1 MANEAKSPNIAT
13 IPLKRVTL
21 YKHGIGH
28 FERRGKFKGPGEIEL
43 LCGPEDIDDMLKS
56 LLVLNVEGGGLAAV
70 TYDSAKTLPT
80 RLSEFGFD
88 LRKCSGLL
96 ELIAQI
102 KGSPVTIKVGT
113 QKVEGRVAGLDEVE
127 QAVGEN
133 KIVEQQLLLYCG
145 GASLKRYG
153 FSTITEITLN
163 DPHLASEIQQ
173 QLELLF
179 QSIRKKDRKL
189 LKVELTEAV
198 EREVVIAYSI
208 PNPIWKTSYRMVV
221 DDSGR
226 VLLQGTAIVDN
237 VQDEDWQEV
246 QISLVSAAP
255 VSFIQPLYDPVQ
267 PHRRKIQA
275 QGQTSQGPYVA
286 ERAHNFGD
294 GFGGVGGEPA
304 SSTSSFELQ
313 LHERFKASK
322 ASDDSGVAAV
332 SGAASWRRLG
342 PLPNQSREAE
352 AVNAFDAAQ
361 LQNVEVEVSESG
373 ELFEYQISLPVT
385 IPRNSSALIPI
396 VNELIEGER
405 ISLYN
410 AARNPRFPYAALRLK
425 NTTGLTLES
434 GPVTIL
440 ETNTYAGEALLDVL
454 KKDDTRILPFA
465 LDQSISVI
473 VRDNFER
480 KPFWRV
486 RAWQGFLYLDYKEE
500 TQKTYN
506 IENLS
511 DQEKVVYVEHPV
523 QSTLSLVSQ
532 EKPVEVT
539 ESFYRFRIPLK
550 SKDAH
555 SLSVVEEGQN
565 YQTVRLEDFD
575 SPDMAAVKWLMDQ
588 NFVDKQFHAFLK
600 QVIEKRTVIR
610 LLLEQRKTMHEHVAE
625 LKAEQERARE
635 NVRTLGTS
643 SERYRTAIDE
653 AEDKIVAGIAKLNEL
668 TGQITELRKDYIKF
682 IGQTLQS
689 DILTQTAAATPAAT
703 PSS

>member
-1 MANEAKSPNIAT
+1 
-13 IPLKRVTL
+13 
-21 YKHGIGH
+21 
-28 FERRGKFKGPGEIEL
+28 
-43 LCGPEDIDDMLKS
+43 
-56 LLVLNVEGGGLAAV
+56 
-70 TYDSAKTLPT
+70 
-80 RLSEFGFD
+80 
-88 LRKCSGLL
+88 
-96 ELIAQI
+96 
-102 KGSPVTIKVGT
+102 
-113 QKVEGRVAGLDEVE
+113 
-127 QAVGEN
+127 
-133 KIVEQQLLLYCG
+133 
-145 GASLKRYG
+145 
-153 FSTITEITLN
+153 
-163 DPHLASEIQQ
+163 
-173 QLELLF
+173 LF

-189 LKVELTEAV
+189 LKVELTETV

-237 VQDEDWQEV
+237 VQDEDWEEV

-267 PHRRKIQA
+267 PHRRRIQA
-275 QGQTSQGPYVA
+275 QGQTAQGPHIT
-286 ERAHNFGD
+286 ERGHNFGD
-294 GFGGVGGEPA
+294 GAFGQSEAG
-304 SSTSSFELQ
+304 SSTNSFELQ
-313 LHERFKASK
+313 LQERFKASK
-322 ASDDSGVAAV
+322 ASDDSAVAAV

-361 LQNVEVEVSESG
+361 LQNLEVEVSESG

-410 AARNPRFPYAALRLK
+410 SARNPRFPYAALRLK
-425 NTTGLTLES
+425 NTTGLTLEA

-440 ETNTYAGEALLDVL
+440 ETHTYAGEALLDVL

-465 LDQSISVI
+465 LDQSIAVV

-506 IENLS
+506 LENLS
-511 DQEKVVYVEHPV
+511 ENDKILYVEHPV
-523 QSTLSLVSQ
+523 QSTLSLVSN

-539 ESFYRFRIPLK
+539 ESFYRFRIALK
-550 SKDAH
+550 PKEAH

-610 LLLEQRKTMHEHVAE
+610 LLLEQRKTLHEHVAE

-643 SERYRTAIDE
+643 SDRYRTAIDE
-653 AEDKIVAGIAKLNEL
+653 TEDKIVAGIAKLNEL

-689 DILTQTAAATPAAT
+689 DILAQASQTPAAT
-703 PSS
+703 PST

>member
-1 MANEAKSPNIAT
+1 MANEAKSTNPAT

-43 LCGPEDIDDMLKS
+43 MCGPEDIDDMLKS
-56 LLVLNVEGGGLAAV
+56 LLILNVEGGGLASV

-88 LRKCSGLL
+88 LRKCRGLL

-113 QKVEGRVAGLDEVE
+113 TKVEGRVAGLDEVE
-127 QAVGEN
+127 TAVGDN
-133 KIVEQQLLLYCG
+133 KLIEQQLLLYCG

-153 FSTITEITLN
+153 FSTISEITLN

-189 LKVELTEAV
+189 LKVELTEAI

-221 DDSGR
+221 DEGGR

-237 VQDEDWQEV
+237 VQDEDWEEV

-267 PHRRKIQA
+267 PHRRRIQA
-275 QGQTSQGPYVA
+275 QGQNSQGPYVT

-294 GFGGVGGEPA
+294 GFGQAEA
-304 SSTSSFELQ
+304 SSSTNSFELQ
-313 LHERFKASK
+313 LQERFKASK
-322 ASDDSGVAAV
+322 GVDDSGIQAQAHPAAA
-332 SGAASWRRLG
+332 GANWRRLG

-352 AVNAFDAAQ
+352 AVNVFDAAQ

-405 ISLYN
+405 ISLFN
-410 AARNPRFPYAALRLK
+410 SGRNPRFPYAALRLK

-465 LDQSISVI
+465 LDQSITVI

-506 IENLS
+506 LENLGEK
-511 DQEKVVYVEHPV
+511 DKVVYVEHPV
-523 QSTLSLVSQ
+523 QSTLSLISQ
-532 EKPVEVT
+532 EKPIEVT

-550 SKDAH
+550 PKEAH
-555 SLSVVEEGQN
+555 SLAVVEEGQN

-575 SPDMAAVKWLMDQ
+575 SPDMAAVKWLMEQ
-588 NFVDKQFHAFLK
+588 NFVDKQFHDFLK

-625 LKAEQERARE
+625 LKSDQERARE

-643 SERYRTAIDE
+643 SDRYKTAIDE
-653 AEDKIVAGIAKLNEL
+653 AEDKIVSGISKLNEL

-689 DILTQTAAATPAAT
+689 DILAQMATT
-703 PSS
+703 

>member
-1 MANEAKSPNIAT
+1 MAGEAKNQNPVT

-70 TYDSAKTLPT
+70 TYDSAKTLPA

-88 LRKCSGLL
+88 LRKCHGLL

-133 KIVEQQLLLYCG
+133 KVIEQQLLLYCG
-145 GASLKRYG
+145 GAALRRYG
-153 FSTITEITLN
+153 FSTISEITLN

-208 PNPIWKTSYRMVV
+208 PNPIWKTSYRMMV
-221 DDSGR
+221 DDGGR

-237 VQDEDWQEV
+237 VQDEDWEEV

-275 QGQTSQGPYVA
+275 QGQTSQGPFVA
-286 ERAHNFGD
+286 ERGHNFAD
-294 GFGGVGGEPA
+294 GFGSTEGA
-304 SSTSSFELQ
+304 SSTNSFELQ
-313 LHERFKASK
+313 LQERFKANK
-322 ASDDSGVAAV
+322 ASDEGALPGMAAAA
-332 SGAASWRRLG
+332 SASWRRLG

-352 AVNAFDAAQ
+352 AVNVFDAAQ

-410 AARNPRFPYAALRLK
+410 AQRNTRFPYAALRLK

-454 KKDDTRILPFA
+454 KNDDTRILPFA
-465 LDQSISVI
+465 LDQSVAVV

-506 IENLS
+506 LENLA
-511 DQEKVVYVEHPV
+511 EKEKIVYVEHPV

-550 SKDAH
+550 ARESHA
-555 SLSVVEEGQN
+555 LSVVEEGQN

-635 NVRTLGTS
+635 NARTLGTS
-643 SERYRTAIDE
+643 SDRYRTAIDE
-653 AEDKIVAGIAKLNEL
+653 TEDKIVAGIAKLNEL

-689 DILTQTAAATPAAT
+689 EILAELAAT
-703 PSS
+703 

>member
-1 MANEAKSPNIAT
+1 MANEAKSPNPVT

-56 LLVLNVEGGGLAAV
+56 LLILNVEGGGLAAV

-88 LRKCSGLL
+88 LRKCHGLL

-113 QKVEGRVAGLDEVE
+113 AKVEGRVAGLDEVE
-127 QAVGEN
+127 QAVGDN

-153 FSTITEITLN
+153 FSTISEITLN

-189 LKVELTEAV
+189 LKVELTEAI

-208 PNPIWKTSYRMVV
+208 PNPIWKTSYRMMV
-221 DDSGR
+221 DETGR

-237 VQDEDWQEV
+237 VQDEDWEEV

-267 PHRRKIQA
+267 PHRRRIQP
-275 QGQTSQGPYVA
+275 QGHNSQGPFVA
-286 ERAHNFGD
+286 ERAHNFAD
-294 GFGGVGGEPA
+294 GFGQSEGM

-313 LHERFKASK
+313 LQERFKASK
-322 ASDDSGVAAV
+322 GEDSAVAAA
-332 SGAASWRRLG
+332 GALPGAAGASWRRLG

-352 AVNAFDAAQ
+352 AVNVFDAAQ

-405 ISLYN
+405 ISLFN
-410 AARNPRFPYAALRLK
+410 TGRNPRFPYAALRLK

-440 ETNTYAGEALLDVL
+440 EANTYAGEALLDVL
-454 KKDDTRILPFA
+454 KKEDTRILPFA
-465 LDQSISVI
+465 LDQSITVV

-506 IENLS
+506 LENLA
-511 DQEKVVYVEHPV
+511 DKDKVVYVEHPV

-539 ESFYRFRIPLK
+539 ESFYRFRISLK
-550 SKDAH
+550 PKEAH

-575 SPDMAAVKWLMDQ
+575 SPDMAAVKWLMEQ
-588 NFVDKQFHAFLK
+588 NFVDKQFHDFLK

-625 LKAEQERARE
+625 LKSEQERARE

-643 SERYRTAIDE
+643 SDRYKTAIDE
-653 AEDKIVAGIAKLNEL
+653 AEDKIVSGIAKLNEL

-689 DILTQTAAATPAAT
+689 DILAQMATT
-703 PSS
+703 

>member
-1 MANEAKSPNIAT
+1 MANEAKSTNPVT

-56 LLVLNVEGGGLAAV
+56 LLVINVEGGGLAAV

-88 LRKCSGLL
+88 LRKCHGLL

-113 QKVEGRVAGLDEVE
+113 TKVEGRVAGLDEVE
-127 QAVGEN
+127 QAVGDT
-133 KIVEQQLLLYCG
+133 KLVEQQLLLYCG
-145 GASLKRYG
+145 GSSLKRYG
-153 FSTITEITLN
+153 FSTISEITLN

-189 LKVELTEAV
+189 LKVELTEAI

-221 DDSGR
+221 DENGR

-237 VQDEDWQEV
+237 VQDEDWDEV

-267 PHRRKIQA
+267 PHRRRIQA
-275 QGQTSQGPYVA
+275 QGHNSQGPFVA

-294 GFGGVGGEPA
+294 GFGQSEGM
-304 SSTSSFELQ
+304 SSTNSFELQ
-313 LHERFKASK
+313 LQERFKASK
-322 ASDDSGVAAV
+322 GEESSVAAAAALP
-332 SGAASWRRLG
+332 GAAGASWRRLG

-352 AVNAFDAAQ
+352 AINVFDAAQ

-405 ISLYN
+405 ISLFN
-410 AARNPRFPYAALRLK
+410 TGRNPRFPYAALRLK

-440 ETNTYAGEALLDVL
+440 EANTYAGEALLDVL
-454 KKDDTRILPFA
+454 KKEDTRILPFA
-465 LDQSISVI
+465 LDQSITVV

-506 IENLS
+506 LENLG
-511 DQEKVVYVEHPV
+511 DKDKVVYVEHPV

-532 EKPVEVT
+532 EKPIEVT

-550 SKDAH
+550 PKEAH

-575 SPDMAAVKWLMDQ
+575 SPDMAAVKWLMEQ
-588 NFVDKQFHAFLK
+588 NFVDKQFHDFLK

-625 LKAEQERARE
+625 LKSEQERARE

-643 SERYRTAIDE
+643 SERYKTAIDE
-653 AEDKIVAGIAKLNEL
+653 AEDKIVSGIAKLNEL

-689 DILTQTAAATPAAT
+689 DILAEMATT
-703 PSS
+703 

>member
-1 MANEAKSPNIAT
+1 MANEAKNPIT
-13 IPLKRVTL
+13 IPLKKVTL

-56 LLVLNVEGGGLAAV
+56 LLVLNVEGGGIAAV

-88 LRKCSGLL
+88 LRKCHGLL

-113 QKVEGRVAGLDEVE
+113 VKIEGRVAGLDEVE
-127 QAVGEN
+127 QAVGES

-145 GASLKRYG
+145 GSTLKRYG
-153 FSTITEITLN
+153 FSSISEIALN

-189 LKVELTEAV
+189 LKIELTEAI

-208 PNPIWKTSYRMVV
+208 PNPIWKTSYRMMV
-221 DDSGR
+221 DDGGR

-237 VQDEDWQEV
+237 VQDEDWNEV
-246 QISLVSAAP
+246 QIALISAAP
-255 VSFIQPLYDPVQ
+255 VSFIQPLYEPVQ
-267 PHRRKIQA
+267 PHRRRIQA
-275 QGQTSQGPYVA
+275 QGHVSTGPFIA
-286 ERAHNFGD
+286 ERAQNFPD
-294 GFGGVGGEPA
+294 SFGNDM
-304 SSTSSFELQ
+304 SSSGAFELQ
-313 LHERFKASK
+313 IQERFKANKSLEDPLTQ
-322 ASDDSGVAAV
+322 SLTGT
-332 SGAASWRRLG
+332 GNWRRLG

-352 AVNAFDAAQ
+352 AVNVFDAAQ

-373 ELFEYQISLPVT
+373 ELFEYNIATPVT

-396 VNELIEGER
+396 VNELIDGER

-410 AARNPRFPYAALRLK
+410 ANRNPRFPYAALRLT

-440 ETNTYAGEALLDVL
+440 ESDTYAGEALLDVL

-465 LDQSISVI
+465 LDQSVSVI

-506 IENLS
+506 LENLS
-511 DQEKVVYVEHPV
+511 DKEKIVYIEHPV
-523 QSTLSLVSQ
+523 QTTLSLVSD

-539 ESFYRFRIPLK
+539 ESFYRFRVQLK
-550 SKDAH
+550 TKEAYG
-555 SLSVVEEGQN
+555 LAVVEEGQN

-575 SPDMAAVKWLMDQ
+575 SPDMAAVKWLIDQ

-610 LLLEQRKTMHEHVAE
+610 LLLEQRKGMHEHVAE
-625 LKAEQERARE
+625 LKQEQERARE

-643 SERYRTAIDE
+643 SDRYKTAIDE
-653 AEDKIVAGIAKLNEL
+653 AEDKIVLGITKLNEL
-668 TGQITELRKDYIKF
+668 TGQITELRKEYIKF
-682 IGQTLQS
+682 IGQNLQS
-689 DILTQTAAATPAAT
+689 DIQAHTAGAASPTADAINPVTA
-703 PSS
+703 S

>member
-13 IPLKRVTL
+13 IPLKKVTL

-88 LRKCSGLL
+88 LRKCHGLL

-113 QKVEGRVAGLDEVE
+113 TKVEGRVAGLDEVE
-127 QAVGEN
+127 QAVGDN

-189 LKVELTEAV
+189 LKVELTEAI

-237 VQDEDWQEV
+237 VQDEDWEEV
-246 QISLVSAAP
+246 HISLVSAAP

-267 PHRRKIQA
+267 PHRRRIQA
-275 QGQTSQGPYVA
+275 QGHTASGPYVA

-294 GFGGVGGEPA
+294 GFGGVGAEPA
-304 SSTSSFELQ
+304 SSTNSFELQ
-313 LHERFKASK
+313 LQERFKANK
-322 ASDDSGVAAV
+322 ASDEFAAGAV
-332 SGAASWRRLG
+332 SSAGSWRRLG

-352 AVNAFDAAQ
+352 AVNVFDAAQ

-410 AARNPRFPYAALRLK
+410 AARNARFPYAALRLK

-454 KKDDTRILPFA
+454 KNDDTRILPFA
-465 LDQSISVI
+465 LDQSVNVI

-550 SKDAH
+550 SKEAH
-555 SLSVVEEGQN
+555 SLCVVEEGQN

-643 SERYRTAIDE
+643 SDRYRTAIDE
-653 AEDKIVAGIAKLNEL
+653 TEDKIVSGIAKLNEL

-689 DILTQTAAATPAAT
+689 DILTQSDAPTPAAA

>member
-1 MANEAKSPNIAT
+1 MAGEAKNQNPVT

-88 LRKCSGLL
+88 LRKCHGLL

-113 QKVEGRVAGLDEVE
+113 TKVEGRVAGLDEVE
-127 QAVGEN
+127 QAVGDS
-133 KIVEQQLLLYCG
+133 KVIEQQLLLYCG
-145 GASLKRYG
+145 GTSLKRYG
-153 FSTITEITLN
+153 FSSITEITLN

-189 LKVELTEAV
+189 LKVELTEAI
-198 EREVVIAYSI
+198 EREVIIAYSI

-221 DDSGR
+221 DDNNR
-226 VLLQGTAIVDN
+226 VHLQGTAIVDN
-237 VQDEDWQEV
+237 VQDEDWDEV
-246 QISLVSAAP
+246 QIALVSAAP

-286 ERAHNFGD
+286 ERAQNFGD
-294 GFGGVGGEPA
+294 GFGGA
-304 SSTSSFELQ
+304 NDAISSTNSFELQ
-313 LHERFKASK
+313 LHERFKANKS
-322 ASDDSGVAAV
+322 SDEGAGAVAA
-332 SGAASWRRLG
+332 SAASWRRLG

-352 AVNAFDAAQ
+352 AVNVFDAAQ

-396 VNELIEGER
+396 VNEQIEGER

-410 AARNPRFPYAALRLK
+410 AARNTRFPYAALRFK
-425 NTTGLTLES
+425 NTTGLVLEA

-440 ETNTYAGEALLDVL
+440 EKHSYAGEALLDVL

-465 LDQSISVI
+465 LDQSITVV

-506 IENLS
+506 LENLS
-511 DQEKVVYVEHPV
+511 DIDKIVFIEHPV
-523 QSTLSLVSQ
+523 QSTLSLVSA

-539 ESFYRFRIPLK
+539 ESFYRFRVPLTPK
-550 SKDAH
+550 EAH

-635 NVRTLGTS
+635 NVRTLGSS

-653 AEDKIVAGIAKLNEL
+653 AEDKIVAGISKLNEL

-689 DILTQTAAATPAAT
+689 EILAQVATT
-703 PSS
+703 

>member
-1 MANEAKSPNIAT
+1 MAGEAKNQNPVT

-88 LRKCSGLL
+88 LRKCHGLL

-113 QKVEGRVAGLDEVE
+113 QKIEGRIAGLDEVE
-127 QAVGEN
+127 QAVGDN
-133 KIVEQQLLLYCG
+133 KVVEQQLLLYCG
-145 GASLKRYG
+145 GAALKRYG

-208 PNPIWKTSYRMVV
+208 PNPIWKTSYRMMV
-221 DDSGR
+221 DDGGR

-237 VQDEDWQEV
+237 VQDEDWEEV

-275 QGQTSQGPYVA
+275 QGHSSQGPFVA
-286 ERAHNFGD
+286 ERGHNFNDG
-294 GFGGVGGEPA
+294 GFGSGEVA
-304 SSTSSFELQ
+304 SSTNSFELQ
-313 LHERFKASK
+313 LQERFKASK
-322 ASDDSGVAAV
+322 EADGMPVTAGLAGAAS
-332 SGAASWRRLG
+332 ASWRRLG

-352 AVNAFDAAQ
+352 AVNVFDAAQ

-410 AARNPRFPYAALRLK
+410 AQRNTRFPYAALRLK

-465 LDQSISVI
+465 LDQSIAVV

-506 IENLS
+506 LENLAEK
-511 DQEKVVYVEHPV
+511 EKVVYVEHPV

-539 ESFYRFRIPLK
+539 ESFYRFRVPLK
-550 SKDAH
+550 AKESH

-635 NVRTLGTS
+635 NVRTLGS
-643 SERYRTAIDE
+643 SSDRYRTAIDE
-653 AEDKIVAGIAKLNEL
+653 TEDKIVAGIAKLNEL

-689 DILTQTAAATPAAT
+689 EIVAEMAAT
-703 PSS
+703 